1 MMNLKHLLTIIVII
15 VLYIDV
21 IQINYKMRLCRRY
34 GNWGICFMYG
44 TWFAL
49 GALVAVGKTYNNCPA
64 IRKAVDFLL
73 RTQKDDGGWSESHLS
88 CPEKVVFNHGFCF
101 KTKFVFFSYL
111 ISFVTS
117 IWFNVFL

>member
-1 MMNLKHLLTIIVII
+1 MMNLKHLLTIIIII

-21 IQINYKMRLCRRY
+21 KQINYKMRLCRRY

-49 GALVAVGKTYNNCPA
+49 GALVAVGKTYDNCSA
-64 IRKAVDFLL
+64 IRRAVNFLL

-88 CPEKVVFNHGFCF
+88 CPEKVVFNHGICF
-101 KTKFVFFSYL
+101 KSLNSLPFH
-111 ISFVTS
+111 I
-117 IWFNVFL
+117 

>member
-21 IQINYKMRLCRRY
+21 IQINYKRRLCRRY

-49 GALVAVGKTYNNCPA
+49 RALAAVGKTYNNCSA

-101 KTKFVFFSYL
+101 KPLNSL
-111 ISFVTS
+111 SFH
-117 IWFNVFL
+117 I